1 MKKFI
6 RFSFQA
12 ALFFAI
18 STSLWPSQTQAQCT
32 FVNGTF
38 ENGNTNGWT
47 IYSRPS
53 PGLAV
58 SFYNYTG
65 TLSPLSSHAI
75 SAPPEGTHAVVS
87 DQNGPGTQAFYQ
99 DVVVPSGP
107 FATLSFYLAYNNT
120 WGSFVNLN
128 TLDYNAN
135 QQLRFDLM
143 KTTAGLESIA
153 STDVMA
159 FLLRPKQGDP
169 LILTPTI
176 YTFDLSGFGGQTVRF
191 RLAQAVGLF
200 YFPVAI
206 DNVCLS
212 TTALNNSRS
221 TATGTN
227 VALNFGSVRMV
238 YPSVAVAGTTTVQ
251 QLDSSL
257 NSGPPAGDTFV
268 GPTYD
273 ISTTAT
279 FVPPATICMQL
290 PYITDQNTFAHLR
303 MLHKVGGI
311 WTELTQNTLNYST
324 KELCATSL
332 TLSPFAVGISSGS
345 PTAAPA
351 LISGNITTS
360 DGAPL
365 AGATVN
371 LDGANPR
378 KTITDN
384 NGSYRFEDVA
394 INNFYTVTASRLN
407 YHFSPAS
414 RSFSVLSNVADA
426 GFSATRDTTGGV
438 NDIDSPDIFVRQHY
452 IDFLGREPDE
462 SGFNFWSD
470 QILSCAGDGA
480 CRERRRINV
489 SAAYFLSMEFQKTGG
504 MVDALYR
511 ASYDRRPMYAE
522 FMPDTAVVGRDVV
535 VGRGDWGRQL
545 EANKV
550 AFIAAW
556 VERPAFRAAYDNLA
570 NDAFVDTLISHA
582 GGFNDDRAALV
593 NGLTSG
599 TLTRAAVLRRIA
611 ENEGFVHAKS
621 NQMFVMME
629 YFGYLR
635 RDPDENGYQFWLNKL
650 NQFNGNFEQ
659 AEMVKAFI
667 LSGEYRDRF
676 AR

>member
-6 RFSFQA
+6 RFSLKV
-12 ALFFAI
+12 ALLLAI
-18 STSLWPSQTQAQCT
+18 SVFLWSSQAQAQCT

-38 ENGNTNGWT
+38 ENGTTNGWT
-47 IYSRPS
+47 IYSRPQS
-53 PGLAV
+53 GLTV
-58 SFYNYTG
+58 SFYDYTG
-65 TLSPLSSHAI
+65 TSSPLSAHAI

-99 DVVVPSGP
+99 DVVVPSGT

-120 WGSFVNLN
+120 WGSFVNLD

-191 RLAQAVGLF
+191 RWAQAVGLF
-200 YFPVAI
+200 YFPAAI

-212 TTALNNSRS
+212 TTALNNSRT

-227 VALNFGSVRMV
+227 VVLNFGSVRMV

-257 NSGPPAGDTFV
+257 NSGPPVGDTFV

-273 ISTTAT
+273 ISSTAT
-279 FVPPATICMQL
+279 FVPPATICMRL
-290 PYITDQNTFAHLR
+290 AYITDQNTFAHLR
-303 MLHKVGGI
+303 MLHKVAGV

-371 LDGANPR
+371 LDGANSR

-384 NGSYRFEDVA
+384 NGAYRFENVET
-394 INNFYTVTASRLN
+394 NNFYTVTASRVN

-414 RSFSVLSNVADA
+414 RSFSVLSNVADT

-452 IDFLGREPDE
+452 VDFLAREPDE
-462 SGFNFWSD
+462 SGFHFWSD
-470 QILSCAGDGA
+470 QILSCGVDAA
-480 CRERRRINV
+480 CRERRQINV
-489 SAAYFLSMEFQKTGG
+489 SAAYFLSIEFQKTGG
-504 MVDALYR
+504 LVDGLYR

-522 FMPDTAVVGRDVV
+522 FMPDAAMVGRDVV
-535 VGRGDWGRQL
+535 VGRSDWARQL
-545 EANKV
+545 EANKE
-550 AFIAAW
+550 AFVNAW
-556 VERPAFRAAYDNLA
+556 VSRPAFRAAYDGLG
-570 NDAFVDTLISHA
+570 NDAFVGALISHTN
-582 GGFNDDRAALV
+582 GFNGDRNALV
-593 NGLTSG
+593 NGLNAGALS
-599 TLTRAAVLRRIA
+599 RAAALREIV
-611 ENEGFVHAKS
+611 ENQGFVNAKA
-621 NQMFVMME
+621 NEMFVMME

-635 RDPDENGYQFWLNKL
+635 RNPDEAGYNFWLQKL
-650 NQFNGNFEQ
+650 NQHHGNFEQ
-659 AEMVKAFI
+659 AEMVKSFI
-667 LSGEYRDRF
+667 ISGEYRDRF
-676 AR
+676 R

>member
-1 MKKFI
+1 MKRFI
-6 RFSFQA
+6 RLSLQA
-12 ALFFAI
+12 ALFVAL
-18 STSLWPSQTQAQCT
+18 SASLWPSEAQAQCT

-38 ENGNTNGWT
+38 EDGTTTGWT

-53 PGLAV
+53 PGLTA

-65 TLSPLSSHAI
+65 TSSPLSAHTI
-75 SAPPEGTHAVVS
+75 SAPAQGTRAVVS

-159 FLLRPKQGDP
+159 FLLRPQQGDP
-169 LILTPTI
+169 LILSPTI
-176 YTFDLSGFGGQTVRF
+176 FTFDLSGFGGQTVRF
-191 RLAQAVGLF
+191 RFAQAIGLF
-200 YFPVAI
+200 YFPAAI

-212 TTALNNSRS
+212 TTALNNSRT
-221 TATGTN
+221 TATGSN

-238 YPSVAVAGTTTVQ
+238 YNSVAVAGTTTVQ

-257 NSGPPAGDTFV
+257 NSGPPVGDTFI

-273 ISTTAT
+273 ISTNAT

-290 PYITDQNTFAHLR
+290 PYITDQNTFPHLR
-303 MLHKVGGI
+303 MLHKVAGI

-324 KELCATSL
+324 KELCAISP

-345 PTAAPA
+345 PTNAPST
-351 LISGNITTS
+351 ISGTITAS

-371 LDGANPR
+371 LDSTNPR
-378 KTITDN
+378 KAITDN
-384 NGSYRFEDVA
+384 NGAYRFENVET
-394 INNFYTVTASRLN
+394 NNFYTVTVSRMN
-407 YHFSPAS
+407 YTFSPAS
-414 RSFSVLSNVADA
+414 RSFSILGNVSDA
-426 GFSATRDTTGGV
+426 SFTATRDSSSV
-438 NDIDSPDIFVRQHY
+438 NEIDSPDIFVRQHY
-452 IDFLGREPDE
+452 VDFLGREPDE
-462 SGFNFWSD
+462 NGFTFWSD
-470 QILSCAGDGA
+470 QILSCGRDAA
-480 CRERRRINV
+480 CIDRRRINV
-489 SAAYFLSMEFQKTGG
+489 SAAYFLSIEFQQTGG
-504 MVDALYR
+504 LVDALYR
-511 ASYDRRPMYAE
+511 ASYNRRPMYAE
-522 FMPDTAVVGRDVV
+522 FMPDAATVGRDVI
-535 VGRGDWGRQL
+535 VGQGDWARQL
-545 EANKV
+545 ETNKE

-556 VERPAFRAAYDNLA
+556 VARPTFRAAYDNLP
-570 NDAFVDTLISHA
+570 NDAFVDTLISHTG
-582 GGFNDDRAALV
+582 GGFNGDRSALISGMA
-593 NGLTSG
+593 NGTM
-599 TLTRAAVLRRIA
+599 TREAVLRQVA
-611 ENEGFVHAKS
+611 ENEGFVRAKS

-659 AEMVKAFI
+659 AEMVKSFI
-667 LSGEYRDRF
+667 VSGEYRNRF

>member
-6 RFSFQA
+6 RFSLQA
-12 ALFFAI
+12 AMFFAI
-18 STSLWPSQTQAQCT
+18 STSLWHSEAQAQCT

-38 ENGNTNGWT
+38 EDSTTTGWT

-53 PGLAV
+53 AGLTV

-65 TLSPLSSHAI
+65 TSSPLTAHAI
-75 SAPPEGTHAVVS
+75 SAPPQGTRAVVS

-99 DVVVPSGP
+99 DVVVPSGS

-120 WGSFVNLN
+120 WGSFVNLD

-153 STDVMA
+153 SADVIA

-191 RLAQAVGLF
+191 RFAQAIGLF
-200 YFPVAI
+200 YFPAAI

-212 TTALNNSRS
+212 TTALNNSRT
-221 TATGTN
+221 TATGSN

-257 NSGPPAGDTFV
+257 NSGPPVGDTFV

-303 MLHKVGGI
+303 MLHKVAGI
-311 WTELTQNTLNYST
+311 WTELPQNTLNYST
-324 KELCATSL
+324 KELCAIST

-345 PTAAPA
+345 PTNSPA
-351 LISGNITTS
+351 LISGTITTS
-360 DGAPL
+360 AGAPL
-365 AGATVN
+365 AGATVK
-371 LDGANPR
+371 LDGASSR

-384 NGSYRFEDVA
+384 NGNYRFEDVDT
-394 INNFYTVTASRLN
+394 NDFYTVTASRVN

-414 RSFSVLSNVADA
+414 RSFSVLGNVSDA
-426 GFSATRDTTGGV
+426 GFSATRDSSGA
-438 NDIDSPDIFVRQHY
+438 NEIDSPDIFVRQHY
-452 IDFLGREPDE
+452 VDFLGREPDE

-470 QILSCAGDGA
+470 QILSCGGDAA

-489 SAAYFLSMEFQKTGG
+489 SAAYFLSIEFQKTGG
-504 MVDALYR
+504 LVDGLYR

-522 FMPDTAVVGRDVV
+522 FIPDTASVGRDVV
-535 VGRGDWGRQL
+535 VGRGDWSRQL
-545 EANKV
+545 EANKE

-556 VERPAFRAAYDNLA
+556 IERPNFRTAYDNLA
-570 NDAFVDTLISHA
+570 HEAFVDTLISHTS
-582 GGFNDDRAALV
+582 GFNGDRAALIS
-593 NGLTSG
+593 GLTNGS
-599 TLTRAAVLRRIA
+599 LTRAVVLRQIV
-611 ENEGFVHAKS
+611 ENEGFVSAKS

-667 LSGEYRDRF
+667 VSGEYRTRF
-676 AR
+676 Q

>member
-1 MKKFI
+1 MKRFI
-6 RFSFQA
+6 RFSLQA
-12 ALFFAI
+12 TLFIALSA
-18 STSLWPSQTQAQCT
+18 SLLPSKAQAQCT

-38 ENGNTNGWT
+38 EDGTTTGWT

-53 PGLAV
+53 PGLIV

-65 TLSPLSSHAI
+65 TSSPLSAHAI
-75 SAPPEGTHAVVS
+75 SAPPQGTHALVS

-120 WGSFVNLN
+120 WTSFVNLN

-169 LILTPTI
+169 LILSPTI

-191 RLAQAVGLF
+191 RFAQAVGLF
-200 YFPVAI
+200 YFPAAI

-212 TTALNNSRS
+212 TTALNNSRP
-221 TATGTN
+221 TATGSN

-238 YPSVAVAGTTTVQ
+238 YNSVAVAGTTTVQ

-257 NSGPPAGDTFV
+257 NSGPPVGDTFV

-273 ISTTAT
+273 ISTNAT

-290 PYITDQNTFAHLR
+290 PSITDQNTFAHLR
-303 MLHKVGGI
+303 MLHKVAGI

-324 KELCATSL
+324 KELCAISP

-345 PTAAPA
+345 PTNAPA
-351 LISGNITTS
+351 QISGATTTP

-365 AGATVN
+365 AGATVTLN
-371 LDGANPR
+371 GGSSR
-378 KTITDN
+378 KTITDG
-384 NGSYRFEDVA
+384 NGNYRFESVDT
-394 INNFYTVTASRLN
+394 NNFYTVGASRVN
-407 YHFSPAS
+407 YTFSPAS
-414 RSFSVLSNVADA
+414 RSYSVLGNVSDA
-426 GFSATRDTTGGV
+426 SFSAARDSFGA
-438 NDIDSPDIFVRQHY
+438 NEIDSPDIFVRQHY
-452 IDFLGREPDE
+452 VDFLGREPDE
-462 SGFNFWSD
+462 SGFSFWSD
-470 QILSCAGDGA
+470 QILSCGRDVA
-480 CRERRRINV
+480 CIERRRINV
-489 SAAYFLSMEFQKTGG
+489 SAAYFLSIEFQQTGG
-504 MVDALYR
+504 LVDALYR
-511 ASYDRRPMYAE
+511 ASYNRRPMYAE
-522 FMPDTAVVGRDVV
+522 FMPDAATVGRDVV
-535 VGRGDWGRQL
+535 VGRADWSGQL
-545 EANKV
+545 EANKE

-570 NDAFVDTLISHA
+570 NDAFVDTLINHA
-582 GGFNDDRAALV
+582 GGFNANRAALV
-593 NGLTSG
+593 NGITNG
-599 TLTRAAVLRRIA
+599 TLSRPGVLRQIA
-611 ENEGFVHAKS
+611 ENEGFVSAKS

-635 RDPDENGYQFWLNKL
+635 RDPDETGYQFWLNKL
-650 NQFNGNFEQ
+650 NQFDGNFEQ

-667 LSGEYRDRF
+667 VSGEYRDRF